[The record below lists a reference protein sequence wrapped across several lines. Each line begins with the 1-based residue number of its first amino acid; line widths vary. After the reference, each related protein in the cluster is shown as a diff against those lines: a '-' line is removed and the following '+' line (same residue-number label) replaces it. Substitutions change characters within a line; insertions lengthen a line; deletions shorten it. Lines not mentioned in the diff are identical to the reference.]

1 MAATPDAKTTRS
13 SRLATF
19 FYAVLDGKRVVSSAR
34 EGQLFIDAICERPNR
49 KDCVERLVASQPAA
63 NALRA
68 GVRFDTSI
76 NFINGHL
83 ERLLAYLRDPLLKQ
97 LCSGEILRRLLLLIV
112 DPPTLWNVFVGT
124 QKEGQLT
131 PESEHAFAWLLL
143 ELLSWN
149 SSPPV
154 NVLPIAEEIV
164 SREALSKGSNH
175 EVRALI
181 YRVKQAFNARRHN
194 VFIPDCTHDGPGGR
208 HDNDFVDFREIAIYP
223 TEDELESKDKPY
235 YQRADAIDD
244 TPSDQRVA
252 MLLDNQFRLLREDM
266 LAELRDD
273 LKASRDKKGRRK
285 NMRLRGIKLAG
296 LYVGTSKWSTPFCLT
311 VTCEAGLEK
320 LTEMKGVQRKS
331 FLEKEKRF
339 LKNNSFGCL
348 MESNRVVAFAT
359 LERVEEKLL
368 VDPPQV
374 TLRIPDSRAL
384 EAVLTKLKDRKSE
397 VDFVVVDTAMFAYEP
412 FLERLKRQVELPL
425 AQEILGV
432 DGDGRGRVI
441 ESPICPSATA
451 DSIKESDGRN
461 LQDFLAL
468 PNEVNLDPLQL
479 ESFISGLRQTVSLI
493 QGPPGTGKSFIGALI
508 AKAFQKYTSHKIH
521 VICCTNHA
529 LDQFLEDMMNVG
541 IPDDIMVRLG
551 SKSSSRTEHVNLH
564 HVAQSKQ
571 ARRSQATWALIDK
584 LREEVEDY
592 EDILRRLLASF
603 KHATVGIDELFNFLE
618 FEDEDFFE
626 AFQVPE
632 EDDGFTRMGGQ
643 GDIVTKDYLY
653 ERWRRNLN
661 PGVYKDRTTH
671 SAIWNLSAGDRGSK
685 IEQWT
690 RQITQ
695 EQLTA
700 IIQAV
705 DSYNASQSQLKKTLD
720 EQKAAILRSKR
731 IIACTTTGAAMYTEL
746 LQNASP
752 DIILVEE
759 AGEILESHV
768 LTAMTPA
775 TKHLILIGDHK
786 QLRPKVNNFALTV
799 ERGDGYDLNRSLFE
813 RLILAGFPHTTLS
826 SQHRMHPEI
835 SKLVRHLTYP
845 NLRDAPRT
853 SNRPPLRGLQDR
865 VIFLNH
871 SHLEDS
877 ENRTGERREEGSSVS
892 KKNDYEADMVLR
904 IVRYLGQQG
913 YGTGEQVVLTP
924 YLGQL
929 ALLRDKLSQEND
941 PVLNDLDSFD
951 LVKAGLIARETG
963 AHSRRKIKL
972 STIDNY
978 QGEESD
984 VVIVSMTRANSNGD
998 IGFMKSPER
1007 VNVLLSRARNGLI
1020 IIGNS
1025 KTFLSSKQ
1033 GKETWAP
1040 LLDFMSKK
1048 GHVYEGLPVK
1058 CEQHPDKK
1066 MVLKNK
1072 KDFAKLCP
1080 DGGCEQPCG
1089 AKLSCG
1095 VHECPQRCHQIS
1107 DHSKMDCEK
1116 MMSDTCPQKHRMTW
1130 RCQNG
1135 RPTACKQCDFE
1146 AKEMERKVE
1155 RDLEL
1160 DIRRQEQQRLYSLQ
1174 LVELQNELDYQRR
1187 LRREQAEEAEHQKVL
1202 QQHKEDLEDLKRV
1215 GTRTV
1220 PNGQN
1225 SHLNGSATQIAS
1237 PPPAAASSPGNGTLS
1252 EQTSSGQTPGS
1263 YPAATP
1269 ADETGSESP
1278 NRDDK
1283 RRGTKDE
1290 WKYQKQYERA
1300 SNPALDQLMDM
1311 IGLENLKEEFLAI
1324 KTKID
1329 TAGQAS
1335 QSRAILSWDFT
1346 DNRTGKTTVARI
1358 YAKFLCSVGAL
1369 PGNYFVESS
1378 GSDLANDGVSG
1389 CKKKLEDILN
1399 NGGGALFID
1408 EAYQLA
1414 SGSSAGGKNVL
1425 DFLLAEVENLTGK
1438 VVFILA
1444 GYNKQMEAFFAHN
1457 PGIPSRFPR
1466 QLQFRDYKDEELLEI
1481 LIYGINKRWNG
1492 RMQVELGVRGL
1503 YGRIAA
1509 RRIGRGRDREGFGN
1523 ARQVENVLT
1532 QISDRQ
1538 AKRLRRQRRAGQA
1551 PDDLLLTKED
1561 MLGPEPADALK
1572 DNASWSKL
1580 QTLIGLGS
1588 VKDSV
1593 KSLLDSIQYNYT
1605 RELDEEP
1612 LIEFSL
1618 NKVFLGNP
1626 GTGKTTVAKLYGQ
1639 ILADIG
1645 FLSSGEVVVKT
1656 PADFVGSVLGGSEAN
1671 TKGILA
1677 ATLGKVLVI
1686 DEAYGLY
1693 GGKGNSSGDPY
1704 KTAVIDT
1711 IVAEVQSVPG
1721 DDRCVLLLGYR
1732 EQMEEMFQNVNPG
1745 LTRRFPLDSA
1755 FSFDDFSD
1763 DELAAIFALKL
1774 KQQGFKATDTA
1785 KKVALDILSRVRNR
1799 PHFGNAGE
1807 IDILL
1812 NDAKMR
1818 HQKRIS
1824 KGKGFITA
1832 TFEAEDFDSDFDRG
1846 ERANTNVLKLFEGV
1860 VGCDGVIA
1868 QLQGYQR
1875 TVANMRELDMDPRE
1889 QIPFAFLFRGPPG
1902 TGKTS
1907 TARRMGNVYYD
1918 MGFLSTDEVKEVSA
1932 TELIGQYIGHT
1943 GPKVQ
1948 ALFTNALG
1956 KVLFIDEAYRLGEGH
1971 FAKEAIDEIVDCLTK
1986 PQFAQKLVV
1995 ILAGYTQD
2003 INRLMAVNP
2012 GLTSRFPETVCFESM
2027 TPEESLELLT
2037 QCLKKKKG
2045 LDLTVLDPPNGAFRA
2060 QVLQLF
2066 TTLRGLP
2073 NWASARDVQT
2083 IGKAV
2088 YGNIMK
2094 SGKPSKQARRVTE
2107 ADIVVEMEKMVKE
2120 RTSRGQHAHAVHAPQ
2135 QLQPTISLDRSCD
2148 PPPAVNT
2155 STTSAVE
2162 SAVDSN
2168 KGETKPEDPPVDE
2181 APSDTT
2187 ASDKRDAGVSDAVW
2201 NQLQED
2207 ARKAEAA
2214 EHEFQATAE
2223 KERELEKQHEAANKE
2238 SKEANENEKH
2248 TDSSDND
2255 DAIKRERE
2263 RRRLQKIQ
2271 EQRRREAEM
2280 AEIRRKKAE
2289 LERQREKEAKERK
2302 ALQQMGVCCAGF
2314 RWIKQAGGYRCAGG
2328 SHYVS
2333 DAQIHAH
2340 LH

>member
-1 MAATPDAKTTRS
+1 MHLSIHKTPMFDPKQLPSSAMAASADASTTRS

-19 FYAVLDGKRVVSSAR
+19 FHAVVDGKRVISSAR
-34 EGQLFIDAICERPNR
+34 EGQLFIDAICERPDR
-49 KDCVERLVASQPAA
+49 KDCVERLVASKSAA
-63 NALRA
+63 DALRI

-76 NFINGHL
+76 KFINGHL
-83 ERLLAYLRDPLLKQ
+83 ERFLAYLGDPLLKQ
-97 LCSGEILRRLLLLIV
+97 LCSGEILRRLLLLII
-112 DPPTLWNVFVGT
+112 DPPILWNDFVGA

-143 ELLSWN
+143 ELLSWT

-154 NVLPIAEEIV
+154 DVLPIAEEIV
-164 SREALSKGSNH
+164 SREALTKSSNH

-181 YRVKQAFNARRHN
+181 YRVKQAVNARRHDL
-194 VFIPDCTHDGPGGR
+194 FITDCTHDGPGGR

-235 YQRADAIDD
+235 YQRADAIDE

-320 LTEMKGVQRKS
+320 LAEMKVVKRKS
-331 FLEKEKRF
+331 FLDKEKRF
-339 LKNNSFGCL
+339 LKNNTFGCL

-368 VDPPQV
+368 ADPPQV
-374 TLRIPDSRAL
+374 TLRIPESRAL
-384 EAVLTKLKDRKSE
+384 EAVLAKLKDRKSE
-397 VDFVVVDTAMFAYEP
+397 VNFVVVDTAMFAYEP

-425 AQEILGV
+425 AQEIVGV

-441 ESPICPSATA
+441 ESAICPSTTA
-451 DSIKESDGRN
+451 DSIEESNGRD
-461 LQDFLAL
+461 LQDFLDL
-468 PNEVNLDPLQL
+468 PNEVNLDPSQL

-508 AKAFQKYTSHKIH
+508 AKAFQKYTCHKIH

-541 IPDDIMVRLG
+541 IPHDIMVRLG

-564 HVAQSKQ
+564 HVAQNNQ
-571 ARRSQATWALIDK
+571 ARRSKATWALIGK

-592 EDILRRLLASF
+592 EDMLRRLLASF
-603 KHATVGIDELFNFLE
+603 IHATVGIDELFNFLE
-618 FEDEDFFE
+618 FEDEDFFQ

-661 PGVYKDRTTH
+661 PGVYKDRITH
-671 SAIWNLSAGDRGSK
+671 SAIWNLAAGDRESK

-690 RQITQ
+690 RRIMQ

-705 DSYNASQSQLKKTLD
+705 NSYNASQSQLKKTLD

-786 QLRPKVNNFALTV
+786 QLRPKVSNFALTV

-813 RLILAGFPHTTLS
+813 RLILAGFPHTTLT

-845 NLRDAPRT
+845 NLRDALRT
-853 SNRPPLRGLQDR
+853 SDRLPLRGIQDR

-871 SHLEDS
+871 THLEDS
-877 ENRTGERREEGSSVS
+877 EKRTGERRGEGSSVS
-892 KKNDYEADMVLR
+892 KKNEYEADMVLQ

-913 YGTGEQVVLTP
+913 YGTGKQVVLTP
-924 YLGQL
+924 YLDQL

-951 LVKAGLIARETG
+951 LVKAGLIARETA

-998 IGFMKSPER
+998 IEFMKSPER
-1007 VNVLLSRARNGLI
+1007 VNVLLSRARDGLV

-1025 KTFLSSKQ
+1025 KTFLRSKQ
-1033 GKETWAP
+1033 GKETWGP

-1048 GHVYEGLPVK
+1048 GHIYEGLPVK

-1072 KDFAKLCP
+1072 RDFAILWP

-1095 VHECPQRCHQIS
+1095 VHECQKLCHQIS
-1107 DHSKMDCEK
+1107 DHLKMDCKK
-1116 MMSDTCPQKHRMTW
+1116 MMSDTCPQKHRLTW
-1130 RCQNG
+1130 RCHNG
-1135 RPTACKQCDFE
+1135 RPTTCKQCDFE
-1146 AKEMERKVE
+1146 AEEMERKIE
-1155 RDLEL
+1155 RDFEL
-1160 DIRRQEQQRLYSLQ
+1160 DLKRQEQQKRYALQ
-1174 LVELQNELDYQRR
+1174 LMELQDAIDLQRR
-1187 LRREQAEEAEHQKVL
+1187 LCREQAEEAERQKVL
-1202 QQHKEDLEDLKRV
+1202 QQHREDLENLKRAGV
-1215 GTRTV
+1215 QAA
-1220 PNGQN
+1220 PNGQ
-1225 SHLNGSATQIAS
+1225 TQHMNASLTHTSS
-1237 PPPAAASSPGNGTLS
+1237 PPPAAASAPGNEVPSQQTPS
-1252 EQTSSGQTPGS
+1252 EQMPGS
-1263 YPAATP
+1263 FPTATPVQKAATTP
-1269 ADETGSESP
+1269 QDG
-1278 NRDDK
+1278 NDK
-1283 RRGTKDE
+1283 RRDSQQDQSRGKGEWQMTRSAAKDE
-1290 WKYQKQYERA
+1290 WEYQKQYERA
-1300 SNPALDQLMDM
+1300 SDRALDQLMDM
-1311 IGLENLKEEFLAI
+1311 IGLENLKEEFLTI

-1329 TAGQAS
+1329 TAVRQGVAMNKE
-1335 QSRAILSWDFT
+1335 RFGTALLG
-1346 DNRTGKTTVARI
+1346 NPGTGKTTVARI
-1358 YAKFLCSVGAL
+1358 YAKFLYSVGAL
-1369 PGNYFVESS
+1369 PGDYFVESS

-1425 DFLLAEVENLTGK
+1425 DFLLAGVENLTGK

-1466 QLQFRDYKDEELLEI
+1466 QLQFRDYKNEELLEI
-1481 LIYGINKRWNG
+1481 LIYRINKGWNG
-1492 RMQVELGVRGL
+1492 KMQVELGVRGL
-1503 YGRIAA
+1503 YGRIVA
-1509 RRIGRGRDREGFGN
+1509 RRIGRGRDRQGFGN
-1523 ARQVENVLT
+1523 ARQVENVLA
-1532 QISDRQ
+1532 QIAERQ
-1538 AKRLRRQRRAGQA
+1538 AKRLLRERRAGQV

-1561 MLGPEPADALK
+1561 MLGPEPADVLK
-1572 DNASWSKL
+1572 DNDSWSKL
-1580 QTLIGLGS
+1580 QELIGLGS

-1593 KSLLDSIQYNYT
+1593 KALFDSIQYNYT

-1612 LIEFSL
+1612 LIDFSL

-1677 ATLGKVLVI
+1677 ATQGKVLVI

-1693 GGKGNSSGDPY
+1693 GGKDKGSSDSF

-1721 DDRCVLLLGYR
+1721 DDRC
-1732 EQMEEMFQNVNPG
+1732 FQNVNPG

-1763 DELAAIFALKL
+1763 DELAAILALKL
-1774 KQQGFKATDTA
+1774 KLQGFKATDTA
-1785 KKVALDILSRVRNR
+1785 KKVALDMLSRARNR
-1799 PHFGNAGE
+1799 PHFGNAGQ

-1812 NDAKMR
+1812 NDARMR

-1824 KGKGFITA
+1824 KGKGMIAA
-1832 TFEAEDFDSDFDRG
+1832 TFEAEDFDPDFDRG
-1846 ERANTNVLKLFEGV
+1846 ERANTNVLELFEGA
-1860 VGCDGVIA
+1860 VGCAGVIA

-1875 TVANMRELDMDPRE
+1875 TVANMRELEMDPRE

-1907 TARRMGNVYYD
+1907 TARCMGKVYYD
-1918 MGFLSTDEVKEVSA
+1918 MGFLSTAEVKEVSA

-1956 KVLFIDEAYRLGEGH
+1956 KVLFIDEAYRLGEGQ

-2045 LDLTVLDPPNGAFRA
+2045 LDLSILDPPDDAFRS
-2060 QVLQLF
+2060 QLVQLF

-2107 ADIVVEMEKMVKE
+2107 ADMVAEMEKMVKE
-2120 RTSRGQHAHAVHAPQ
+2120 RISRGQQAHAAHAPQ
-2135 QLQPTISLDRSCD
+2135 QQQPTISLDRSSG
-2148 PPPAVNT
+2148 PPPAIDT
-2155 STTSAVE
+2155 STTAAVE
-2162 SAVDSN
+2162 SG
-2168 KGETKPEDPPVDE
+2168 KGETRSEDPPGDE
-2181 APSDTT
+2181 APTDTT
-2187 ASDKRDAGVSDAVW
+2187 ASDKRDAGISDAVW

-2207 ARKAEAA
+2207 RRKAEAA
-2214 EHEFQATAE
+2214 EREYHVTAE

-2238 SKEANENEKH
+2238 SEE
-2248 TDSSDND
+2248 
-2255 DAIKRERE
+2255 
-2263 RRRLQKIQ
+2263 
-2271 EQRRREAEM
+2271 
-2280 AEIRRKKAE
+2280 AE
-2289 LERQREKEAKERK
+2289 LERQRRKEAKERK
-2302 ALQQMGVCCAGF
+2302 ALQQMGVCCMGYQ
-2314 RWIKQAGGYRCAGG
+2314 WIKQAGGYRCAGG

-2333 DAQIHAH
+2333 DAQIQAH